1 MGFGPPY
8 NLSTPL
14 CSVQVRPAG
23 LEVLL
28 LVQTPTPTPD
38 LPLVPTLTAVTPVQ
52 FWSTMTANLLP
63 LAVPAVEA
71 VVVAILTFVFARR
84 LRDLGRRSLRRAGA
98 DLTVILLVGQ
108 LTYFAVVCLGAIW
121 VLAIFSVPPAGLV
134 AAFGAAGL
142 AFGLSLQDLLRN
154 LIAGIYL
161 LIEKPFRPGERL
173 LVRTFE
179 GTVSS
184 VDLRTTTLLTPQGE
198 RVLVPNAILIAEVLV
213 NRGMP
218 QPAVELEQAEEGPV
232 AVEGNK

>member
-1 MGFGPPY
+1 MPP
-8 NLSTPL
+8 LI
-14 CSVQVRPAG
+14 
-23 LEVLL
+23 E
-28 LVQTPTPTPD
+28 TPTPAVPL
-38 LPLVPTLTAVTPVQ
+38 LPTVTAVTPVE
-52 FWSTMTANLLP
+52 FWSTVASTALP

-71 VVVAILTFVFARR
+71 LVVAVLTIVFAMR
-84 LRDLGRRSLRRAGA
+84 LRDLAKRSLRRAGA
-98 DLTVILLVGQ
+98 DVTVILLVGQ
-108 LTYFAVVCLGAIW
+108 LTFFTIVCLGAIW

-134 AAFGAAGL
+134 AAFGAVGL

-184 VDLRTTTLLTPQGE
+184 IDLRTTTLLTPQGE

-213 NRGMP
+213 NRGAP
-218 QPAVELEQAEEGPV
+218 RQAVELEQAEEGPV
-232 AVEGNK
+232 AFEKDTEAQGR